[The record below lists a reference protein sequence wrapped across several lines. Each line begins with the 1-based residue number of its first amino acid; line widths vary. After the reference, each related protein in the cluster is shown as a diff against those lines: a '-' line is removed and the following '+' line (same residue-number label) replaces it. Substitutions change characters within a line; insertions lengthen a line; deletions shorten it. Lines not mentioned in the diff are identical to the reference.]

1 MEEITLEDDILVLAL
16 GSNLGNRKQLI
27 ETAYQQIE
35 EQLGTILKKSNYLE
49 NAPVGFDSN
58 QLFLNTCIVVRC
70 QKEAFEVLNV
80 LKKIEVDLGRIKA
93 KECYEDRPI
102 DIDIIFYGQR
112 IIEEP
117 QLIIPH
123 KAYEK
128 RKFVVSPLLELANF
142 QDPKTKR
149 FIAEIKF

>member
-1 MEEITLEDDILVLAL
+1 MNVVFLSL
-16 GSNLGNRKQLI
+16 GANLGNREENFSKAELAL
-27 ETAYQQIE
+27 EKYVGQIH
-35 EQLGTILKKSNYLE
+35 LRSKPYYS
-49 NAPVGFDSN
+49 APVGFDSPHEFCN
-58 QLFLNTCIVVRC
+58 VCLKITTQLDPISLLDTIERI
-70 QKEAFEVLNV
+70 EADFGRKLHD
-80 LKKIEVDLGRIKA
+80 KGTYVDREL
-93 KECYEDRPI
+93 